1 MLESQRMNRIYVQHG
16 GTLVMPEE
24 HKQESA
30 VKNTIEMQTMVIR
43 SEDLFK
49 GSRQVLISHG
59 SETYRLLHT
68 KNGKLILQK

>member
-1 MLESQRMNRIYVQHG
+1 MLESQRMNRTYLQHK
-16 GTLVMPEE
+16 GTLAMPEE
-24 HKQESA
+24 HKQEGV

>member
-1 MLESQRMNRIYVQHG
+1 
-16 GTLVMPEE
+16 MPEE
-24 HKQESA
+24 HKQESG

>member
-16 GTLVMPEE
+16 RTLVMPEE
-24 HKQESA
+24 HKQEV
-30 VKNTIEMQTMVIR
+30 VKNTIEMQTMVFR